1 MVCSDGLAADAGTA
15 PNGSISNSANAAA
28 ELSLFILAS
37 INDKSLTRGTRVE
50 ETASGD
56 VTAQR
61 SAYRDRADNYRDRH
75 GPRMVIASNFVAELT
90 A

>member
-1 MVCSDGLAADAGTA
+1 M
-15 PNGSISNSANAAA
+15 
-28 ELSLFILAS
+28 
-37 INDKSLTRGTRVE
+37 E

-90 A
+90 AYVG